1 MTLLETFEFLSYVV
15 TVIGLP
21 FAIIVFI
28 MEQRKERDNEEEEIY
43 QRLSDEYREFLKLV
57 LDNADL
63 QLLRQ
68 EGVRHELTEE
78 QKERRLAIF
87 GILISLFERA
97 YLLVYEEDM
106 DKKARRLWQ
115 SWEDYMI
122 EWVRRAEFRDAL
134 PNLLEGE
141 DEEFTRYI
149 RMLAEKRRWNT
160 SPSQSPERS
169 RPSDAKAEPLVSH
182 AASCLSKSAET
193 KPRNTRPVR
202 CPHQRLFCILNSGF
216 SNSSTHHSIRSFGST
231 SGNSS
236 SLPAADT
243 TS

>member
-15 TVIGLP
+15 TIVGLP

-28 MEQRKERDNEEEEIY
+28 LEQRKERDNEEEEIY

-57 LDNADL
+57 LDNSDL
-63 QLLRQ
+63 QLLRR
-68 EGVRHELTEE
+68 EGVQKELTEE

-97 YLLVYEEDM
+97 YLLVYEDDM
-106 DKKARRLWQ
+106 GKKARRLWR

-149 RMLAEKRRWNT
+149 RALAGRK
-160 SPSQSPERS
+160 Q
-169 RPSDAKAEPLVSH
+169 A
-182 AASCLSKSAET
+182 
-193 KPRNTRPVR
+193 
-202 CPHQRLFCILNSGF
+202 
-216 SNSSTHHSIRSFGST
+216 
-231 SGNSS
+231 
-236 SLPAADT
+236 
-243 TS
+243 

>member
-15 TVIGLP
+15 TVVGLP

-28 MEQRKERDNEEEEIY
+28 LEQRKERDNEEEEIY

-57 LDNADL
+57 LDNSDL
-63 QLLRQ
+63 QLLRR
-68 EGVRHELTEE
+68 EGVQKELTEE

-97 YLLVYEEDM
+97 YLLVYEDDM

-122 EWVRRAEFRDAL
+122 EWVRRVEFREAL

-149 RMLAEKRRWNT
+149 RQLAGR
-160 SPSQSPERS
+160 
-169 RPSDAKAEPLVSH
+169 KA
-182 AASCLSKSAET
+182 
-193 KPRNTRPVR
+193 
-202 CPHQRLFCILNSGF
+202 
-216 SNSSTHHSIRSFGST
+216 
-231 SGNSS
+231 
-236 SLPAADT
+236 
-243 TS
+243 